1 MTPQVIVTLGILI
14 ATLLV
19 LATQRLRPDLTAL
32 CATLVL
38 ILTGVLTPEE
48 AFSAFGQPVIIIIPS
63 IYVLGAALYQ
73 TGVATMI
80 SNRLVRVSG
89 RGRAVLLLVIML
101 TAGLLSGFLSS
112 MLVVVVMMPAVLRIC
127 RRERLAPAQL
137 LLPLAAAA
145 AAGNL
150 LTLIGTVSNIV
161 VSDLLSVSGQ
171 SPLGFFSL
179 APFGFVSLALALL
192 WYLVIGHRLLSREL
206 PDEPERPSLD
216 EVEQAYKLE
225 RELYRLRIR
234 TASDLI
240 GRRLEETNL
249 GTEFA
254 LNVLAVQPRGR
265 QPHPARP
272 EQVLDQDDILII
284 EGARGDTLQAA
295 SMHTLEPKGTLDLE
309 SFNLLEQETLRLAEL
324 MVPFRSALVGQ
335 TLAEARFRERYGLN
349 ILAVHRN
356 GHAIRSDLPELKLAV
371 GDTLLVQGPTRS
383 LQQVGQ
389 DQNLVLV
396 TQLGPEPGDVI
407 TTKAKV
413 TLGILL
419 AMVVAVVS
427 GLLPLAPASLSAA
440 VALILTGCIPLDR
453 AYQSIE
459 GNVIVLVGGM
469 LPLAI
474 ALERTGAA
482 ALVARQLA
490 SLSPAIG
497 VLGSLGLLYLFT
509 VIITQV
515 VSNSAAAAIVT
526 PIAIQLASAQGLSP
540 HIAAM
545 TMAAAVTT
553 SYVTPLTNTD
563 NLLVRE
569 PGRYRLQD
577 YVVNGLPIFLLQTA
591 AFGLILWL
599 WQG

>member
-1 MTPQVIVTLGILI
+1 MTPQAIVTLGTLI

-38 ILTGVLTPEE
+38 ILTGVLSPAE

-80 SNRLVRVSG
+80 ANRLVAVSG
-89 RGRAVLLLVIML
+89 RGPAVLLLVIML
-101 TAGLLSGFLSS
+101 TAGLLSGILSS

-127 RRERLAPAQL
+127 RRARLAPAQL
-137 LLPLAAAA
+137 LLPLATAA

-161 VSDLLSVSGQ
+161 VSDLLSVSGH
-171 SPLGFFSL
+171 SSLGFFSL
-179 APFGFVSLALALL
+179 APFGLASLALALL
-192 WYLVIGHRLLSREL
+192 WYLIVGRRLLSREL
-206 PDEPERPSLD
+206 PDEPVRPSLD
-216 EVEQAYKLE
+216 EVEHAYQLD

-234 TASDLI
+234 TASDLV
-240 GRRLEETNL
+240 GRRLEETDL
-249 GTEFA
+249 GTEFS
-254 LNVLAVQPRGR
+254 LNVLAVQPRDR
-265 QPHPARP
+265 QPQPAKP
-272 EQVLDQDDILII
+272 EHVLDQDDILIV
-284 EGARGDTLQAA
+284 EGARGATLQAA
-295 SMHTLEPKGTLDLE
+295 SMHTLEPKGALDLE

-324 MVPFRSALVGQ
+324 MMPFRSALVSQ

-349 ILAVHRN
+349 ILAVQR
-356 GHAIRSDLPELKLAV
+356 GGRAIRSNLPELELAV
-371 GDTLLVQGPTRS
+371 GDTLLVQGPEKS
-383 LQQVGQ
+383 LQQIGQ

-427 GLLPLAPASLSAA
+427 GLLPLAPASLAAA
-440 VALILTGCIPLDR
+440 VALILTGCISLDR

-474 ALERTGAA
+474 ALQTTGAA
-482 ALVARQLA
+482 AFVAGQLA

-497 VLGSLGLLYLFT
+497 ALGSLGLLYLFT

-540 HIAAM
+540 QIFAM
-545 TMAAAVTT
+545 VMAAAVTT
-553 SYVTPLTNTD
+553 SYASPLTNTD

-577 YVVNGLPIFLLQTA
+577 YVVNGVPIFLLQTA
-591 AFGLILWL
+591 ALGLIVWL
-599 WQG
+599 W

>member
-1 MTPQVIVTLGILI
+1 MTPQVILTLGTLT
-14 ATLLV
+14 ATLV
-19 LATQRLRPDLTAL
+19 ILATQRLRPDLTAL

-38 ILTGVLTPEE
+38 ILTGVLTPAE
-48 AFSAFGQPVIIIIPS
+48 AFSAFGQPVIVIIPS

-80 SNRLVRVSG
+80 ANRLVAVSG
-89 RGRAVLLLVIML
+89 RGRGLLLLVIML
-101 TAGLLSGFLSS
+101 TAGLLSGILSS

-127 RRERLAPAQL
+127 RRSRLAPAQL

-150 LTLIGTVSNIV
+150 LTVIGTVSNIV
-161 VSDLLSVSGQ
+161 VSDLLAVSGH

-179 APFGFVSLALALL
+179 APFGFASLALALL
-192 WYLVIGHRLLSREL
+192 WYLLVGHRLLSREV
-206 PDEPERPSLD
+206 PDEPVRPSLD
-216 EVEQAYKLE
+216 EVEQAYQLD

-240 GRRLEETNL
+240 GRRLEETDL

-254 LNVLAVQPRGR
+254 LNVLAVQSRGR
-265 QPHPARP
+265 QPQPARP
-272 EQVLDQDDILII
+272 EQVLDQDDVLVV

-295 SMHTLEPKGTLDLE
+295 NLHTLEPKGTLDLE
-309 SFNLLEQETLRLAEL
+309 AFNLLEEETLRLAEL
-324 MVPFRSALVGQ
+324 IVPFRSALVSR

-349 ILAVHRN
+349 ILAVHRD
-356 GHAIRSDLPELKLAV
+356 GRAIRSNLPDLKLAV
-371 GDTLLVQGPTRS
+371 GDTLLVQGPVKA

-427 GLLPLAPASLSAA
+427 GLLPLAPASLAAA
-440 VALILTGCIPLDR
+440 VTLVLTGCISLDR

-474 ALERTGAA
+474 ALETTGAA

-490 SLSPAIG
+490 GLSPAIG
-497 VLGSLGLLYLFT
+497 AVGSLGLLYLFT

-515 VSNSAAAAIVT
+515 VPNSAAAAIVT
-526 PIAIQLASAQGLSP
+526 PIAIQLATAQGLSP
-540 HIAAM
+540 QVFAM
-545 TMAAAVTT
+545 VMAAAVTT

-569 PGRYRLQD
+569 PGRYKLQD
-577 YVVNGLPIFLLQTA
+577 YVMNGIPIFLLQTA
-591 AFGLILWL
+591 ALGLIVWL
-599 WQG
+599 W